1 MEDTEVELLRFG
13 EMGHTGHK
21 RLPERPIIGPFR
33 EDSVNGGILLANLL
47 QRSSSTFSWG
57 RFPSFF
63 AFKEGMSDT

>member
-1 MEDTEVELLRFG
+1 
-13 EMGHTGHK
+13 
-21 RLPERPIIGPFR
+21 
-33 EDSVNGGILLANLL
+33 LANLL